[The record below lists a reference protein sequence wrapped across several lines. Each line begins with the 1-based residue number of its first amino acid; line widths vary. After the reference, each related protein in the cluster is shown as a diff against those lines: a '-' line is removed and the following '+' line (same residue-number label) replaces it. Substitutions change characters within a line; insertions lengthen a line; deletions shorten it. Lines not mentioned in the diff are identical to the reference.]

1 MFTEMSAL
9 LAFPQSF
16 ALVESPGV
24 VRAVS
29 SPQVGLSVGDDTKH
43 AIGIGWAALLEM
55 VRDANARGEGGATLI
70 TPRAR
75 FRATALTGATNDVA
89 SVLLV
94 LEEAAGARVNSSV
107 PPPSSAPRFVA
118 DLAAVAGKDASARA
132 AVDLAMRFARTML
145 PIYIAAEEGSGAD
158 VLATALLRANNRAE
172 GSLRSVSARDP
183 EMLATL
189 FPPNAAPFGNGTL
202 LIEDAHEID
211 SEAGARLARELDR
224 GIYAETQ
231 LIATGAGD
239 LRGRVAKGSFASEL
253 YTLVRS
259 STVSLPALRDRD
271 DLEYL
276 VALTLSELDKTT
288 DVHGSPRAGRFEL
301 RSDVMP
307 RLREHVWPGN
317 LRELR
322 AWLERAAAAAAPKT
336 QLAVEH
342 FPFDV
347 SERGGD
353 EGKARTGLRRSAEK
367 AALEEALRA
376 AAGNVSVASKKLGVA
391 RSTLYRLM
399 LRHGI
404 VR

>member
-1 MFTEMSAL
+1 MSAL

-29 SPQVGLSVGDDTKH
+29 SPQIGLTVGDETRQT
-43 AIGIGWAALLEM
+43 IGISWAALLEM

-75 FRATALTGATNDVA
+75 FRATALTGATNDIA

-94 LEEAAGARVNSSV
+94 LEEAAGARINSSV

-145 PIYIAAEEGSGAD
+145 PIYIAAEDGSGAD
-158 VLATALLRANNRAE
+158 VLAAALLRASNRAD
-172 GSLRSVSARDP
+172 GPLRRVSARDP
-183 EMLATL
+183 DMLSAL
-189 FPPNAAPFGNGTL
+189 FPPQAGPFGNGTL
-202 LIEDAHEID
+202 LLEDAQELD
-211 SEAGARLARELDR
+211 NEVGARLARELDR

-239 LRGRVAKGSFASEL
+239 LRGRVAKGTFAREL

-276 VALTLSELDKTT
+276 VALTLSELEKKAT
-288 DVHGSPRAGRFEL
+288 DAQAGPRVGRLEL
-301 RSDVMP
+301 RPDVVP

-322 AWLERAAAAAAPKT
+322 AWFERAAAAAAPKT
-336 QLAVEH
+336 QLGAEH
-342 FPFDV
+342 FPFEV
-347 SERGGD
+347 SERSGED
-353 EGKARTGLRRSAEK
+353 GKARTGLRRSAEK

>member
-1 MFTEMSAL
+1 MSAL

-29 SPQVGLSVGDDTKH
+29 SSPVGLSVGDETKQ
-43 AIGIGWAALLEM
+43 AIGVTWAALLDT
-55 VRDANARGEGGATLI
+55 VRDAQARGEGAATLI

-75 FRATALTGATNDVA
+75 FRATALTGATNNIT

-94 LEEAAGARVNSSV
+94 LEETAGTRVNSSV
-107 PPPSSAPRFVA
+107 PPPASAPRFVA

-158 VLATALLRANNRAE
+158 VLAAALLRANNRAD
-172 GSLRSVSARDP
+172 GPQRRVSARDAD
-183 EMLATL
+183 MLATL
-189 FPPNAAPFGNGTL
+189 FPANAAPFGNGTL
-202 LIEDAHEID
+202 LLEDAQELD
-211 SEAGARLARELDR
+211 NDAGARLARELDR

-239 LRGRVAKGSFASEL
+239 LRGRVAKGTFAREL

-276 VALTLSELDKTT
+276 VALTLSELDKTAT
-288 DVHGSPRAGRFEL
+288 DVPRAGRLEL
-301 RSDVMP
+301 RPEVMP

-322 AWLERAAAAAAPKT
+322 AWFERAAAAAFPKT

-347 SERGGD
+347 SERGGE

>member
-1 MFTEMSAL
+1 MSAL

-29 SPQVGLSVGDDTKH
+29 SPQVGLSVGDEIKQ
-43 AIGIGWAALLEM
+43 AIGVSWVALLDT
-55 VRDANARGEGGATLI
+55 VREAHARGEGGVTLV

-75 FRATALTGATNDVA
+75 FRATALTGATNDIA
-89 SVLLV
+89 SILLV
-94 LEEAAGARVNSSV
+94 LEEAAGARVNSTI
-107 PPPSSAPRFVA
+107 PPPSSTPRFMA

-145 PIYIAAEEGSGAD
+145 PIYIAAEDGSGAD
-158 VLATALLRANNRAE
+158 VLAAALLRASNRADAPV
-172 GSLRSVSARDP
+172 RRVSARDP
-183 EMLATL
+183 DMLATL
-189 FPPNAAPFGNGTL
+189 FPSNAAPFESGTL
-202 LIEDAHEID
+202 LLEDAHELD

-239 LRGRVAKGSFASEL
+239 LRGRVAKASFAREL

-276 VALTLSELDKTT
+276 VALTLSELEKTLT
-288 DVHGSPRAGRFEL
+288 DVHGAPRAAKLEL
-301 RSDVMP
+301 RPEVMP
-307 RLREHVWPGN
+307 RLREHTWPGN

-322 AWLERAAAAAAPKT
+322 AWFERAAAAAAPKT
-336 QLAVEH
+336 LLSAEH
-342 FPFDV
+342 FPFEL
-347 SERGGD
+347 SERSAEGD
-353 EGKARTGLRRSAEK
+353 GKARTGLRRSAEK

>member
-1 MFTEMSAL
+1 MSAL

-29 SPQVGLSVGDDTKH
+29 SPQVGLSVGDDIKQ
-43 AIGIGWAALLEM
+43 AIGVSWDALLDTLRE
-55 VRDANARGEGGATLI
+55 AHSRGEGGATLV

-75 FRATALTGATNDVA
+75 FRATALTGAKNDLA

-94 LEEAAGARVNSSV
+94 LEEAAGARINSTL
-107 PPPSSAPRFVA
+107 PPPASSPRFVA

-145 PIYIAAEEGSGAD
+145 PIYIAAEDGSGAD
-158 VLATALLRANNRAE
+158 VLAAALLRASSRAD
-172 GSLRSVSARDP
+172 GQLRRVSARDP
-183 EMLATL
+183 DMLATL

-202 LIEDAHEID
+202 LVEDAHELD
-211 SEAGARLARELDR
+211 AESGARLARELDR

-239 LRGRVAKGSFASEL
+239 LRGRVASGTFAREL

-276 VALTLSELDKTT
+276 VALTLNELEKTP
-288 DVHGSPRAGRFEL
+288 DVHGAPRTGKLEL
-301 RSDVMP
+301 RPEVMP
-307 RLREHVWPGN
+307 RLREHMWPGN

-322 AWLERAAAAAAPKT
+322 AWFERAAAAAAPKT
-336 QLAVEH
+336 LLGVEH
-342 FPFDV
+342 FPFEV
-347 SERGGD
+347 SERSGD
-353 EGKARTGLRRSAEK
+353 EGKPRTGLRRSAEK